1 MKARL
6 SFFVPAG
13 KTDFRAWIPF
23 QITIKS
29 AHLVPI
35 WTGDRLIEK
44 FKGTLSSQTCK
55 SHFCIRVKC
64 SMHGRLRDTFEVGDK
79 SLGSINVTSNVVTGS
94 QVPFSAAPPCS
105 PKVPSHSETGFM
117 TQLIHWFLLTEYP
130 DVWHG
135 AATNIA
141 FPYWI
146 LFCAYLLIMVIEL
159 PNLGS
164 NFPNLPPL
172 QPIPIVQ
179 YLSISQERKER
190 LKGIP
195 EFLRTSHQTRQRA
208 IVGPNSAFIN
218 GVAFPIAVPHRANC
232 TAYTHQNKDHLSC
245 IILWELDTSMLH
257 KIHTTKGHNFPGEHS
272 DYAGTVRCER
282 SEPTLQQDASHH
294 SRWVLH
300 CRSHHPSF
308 SLVIH

>member
-1 MKARL
+1 M
-6 SFFVPAG
+6 
-13 KTDFRAWIPF
+13 PF
-23 QITIKS
+23 
-29 AHLVPI
+29 
-35 WTGDRLIEK
+35 
-44 FKGTLSSQTCK
+44 C
-55 SHFCIRVKC
+55 
-64 SMHGRLRDTFEVGDK
+64 
-79 SLGSINVTSNVVTGS
+79 
-94 QVPFSAAPPCS
+94 AAPHA
-105 PKVPSHSETGFM
+105 VPSAFSFTNRHHNSTD
-117 TQLIHWFLLTEYP
+117 IHFYLSRLLTEYP
-130 DVWHG
+130 DNWHG
-135 AATNIA
+135 TATNTA
-141 FPYWI
+141 FPYRI

-208 IVGPNSAFIN
+208 AVGPNSAFIP
-218 GVAFPIAVPHRANC
+218 GVAFPVAVPHRANS
-232 TAYTHQNKDHLSC
+232 TAYTHQNKDHLC
-245 IILWELDTSMLH
+245 CKNLQELDISMLH
-257 KIHTTKGHNFPGEHS
+257 KIHKTKRSPLPRRTLN
-272 DYAGTVRCER
+272 YTANIRCER

-308 SLVIH
+308 SLAIY